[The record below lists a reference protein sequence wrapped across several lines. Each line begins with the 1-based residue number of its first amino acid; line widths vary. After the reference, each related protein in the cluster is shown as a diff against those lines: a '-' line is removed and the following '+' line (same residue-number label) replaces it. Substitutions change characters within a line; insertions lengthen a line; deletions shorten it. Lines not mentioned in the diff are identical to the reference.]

1 MNLSELVRG
10 GTLCLGKAGF
20 GEATTLAGGVK
31 NVAAD
36 GTAFINIVINGI
48 MYVYADT
55 DDVAITAAAQ
65 QATLTTCLYLITL
78 TAAASP
84 VLATVKGTEVLTADI
99 TSGKKPLTWPAPA
112 VDTCPV
118 GAIKVVCATP
128 YTFTAGT
135 TDLGATGITDTY
147 YDLFAVPDTPITS

>member
-1 MNLSELVRG
+1 M
-10 GTLCLGKAGF
+10 CLGKAGWAE
-20 GEATTLAGGVK
+20 GAGAGTIL

-36 GTAFINIVINGI
+36 GTAFINFAINGI
-48 MYVYADT
+48 LYVYADT
-55 DDVAITAAAQ
+55 DNVAITAAAQ

-78 TAAASP
+78 TTGS

-112 VDTCPV
+112 ADTCPV